1 MKKNQL
7 EIACFG
13 LYSVV
18 LAQENGADR
27 IELCLDMSVG
37 GISPSSMLVAAARE
51 ITTSELY
58 VMIRPRGG
66 SFVYNEAELNEM
78 KKAVLDFKNLNAD
91 GFVFGILN
99 EDGTVN
105 EKQNA
110 ELVQLANPL
119 PCTFHRAFDDVPDPH
134 QALEQLIKIGFSS
147 ILTSGGAVNAI
158 AGIDVLENLI
168 RIANT
173 RIKIIPGGGIR
184 STNINLLLERLGPN
198 IYHSSAVLDETDV
211 PSIEEIIKLKKVL
224 S

>member
-13 LYSVV
+13 LEAVA

-37 GISPSSMLVAAARE
+37 GISPSSTLVAAARE
-51 ITTSELY
+51 ITTAELY
-58 VMIRPRGG
+58 LMVRPRGG
-66 SFVYNEAELNEM
+66 SFVYNEEEFNEM
-78 KKAVLDFKNLNAD
+78 KKSVVDFKNQNAD

-119 PCTFHRAFDDVPDPH
+119 PCTFHRAFDAVPDPN
-134 QALEQLIKIGFSS
+134 QALGQIIKIGFSS
-147 ILTSGGAVNAI
+147 ILTSGGAANAV
-158 AGIDVLENLI
+158 AGIDALENLMRVANN
-168 RIANT
+168 RIA
-173 RIKIIPGGGIR
+173 IIPGGGVR
-184 STNINLLLERLGPN
+184 SSNINTLLEHLGTNIF
-198 IYHSSAVLDETDV
+198 HSSAVLDDTDV
-211 PSIEEIIKLKKVL
+211 PNVEEITKMKKEL